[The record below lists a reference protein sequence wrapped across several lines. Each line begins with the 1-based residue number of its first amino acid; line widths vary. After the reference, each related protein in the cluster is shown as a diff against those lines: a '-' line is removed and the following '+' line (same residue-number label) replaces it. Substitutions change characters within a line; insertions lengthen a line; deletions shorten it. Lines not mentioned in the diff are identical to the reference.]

1 MMNANS
7 TNSNSTAPGAV
18 AAAPASTKPLWI
30 AIGVLGASVLAMA
43 ATLVQVN
50 KSPAAPTA
58 NTAAAPSS
66 TGNMLALAA
75 PLANGTL
82 AAPEATNAVTKPM
95 IEEKAEPAQV
105 LPAQAAPK
113 KIVKPVVAHTVTKPV
128 VRRVPAA
135 VAAAPVAALGTAPV
149 AAPVQVAAAPQAVQ
163 APAPVVCGNCA
174 TVVDVTAITRKGKGS
189 GVGAVAGG
197 VLGGV
202 LGHQVGQGT
211 GKDLA
216 TVIGAVGG
224 GIAGHQ
230 IERNAR
236 KETVY
241 QVRLR
246 MDDGSTR
253 TTEVASAPGVGA
265 KVTVDGGTLR
275 SNDGSVYA
283 PAPKEAVKEPRR
295 AANGDI
301 MG

>member
-1 MMNANS
+1 MMNANT

-105 LPAQAAPK
+105 LPAQTAPK

-128 VRRVPAA
+128 VRRAPAA
-135 VAAAPVAALGTAPV
+135 VAAAPVVAPGT
-149 AAPVQVAAAPQAVQ
+149 APVQVAAAPQAVQ

-202 LGHQVGQGT
+202 LGHQVGNGT

-230 IERNAR
+230 IERNVK